1 MGQLFSRWGT
11 NKVIRL
17 SPKFMSFTVWVSFMC
32 CLPIGAQSSKLREPL
47 IWHIII
53 RSIITVKY
61 RLQQLCWTVGPV
73 SGCQARIFLLHEGRD
88 FLLLLLLFFFP
99 LLCSPC
105 VIPVLGLA
113 QRPGRWFSASEWE
126 TLFHTLFSLKNP
138 VINTAWTASSSCV
151 GVPLTL
157 QTCLDSRIPDQLI
170 THAFLSLPRRTY
182 QGVNRH
188 VRRRQHFYHEKKRVG
203 EKKTQTNVFTTQ
215 TLVYV
220 VWQVG
225 FINSTI

>member
-1 MGQLFSRWGT
+1 MT
-11 NKVIRL
+11 
-17 SPKFMSFTVWVSFMC
+17 
-32 CLPIGAQSSKLREPL
+32 
-47 IWHIII
+47 HHH
-53 RSIITVKY
+53 SIHYYCKISITAA
-61 RLQQLCWTVGPV
+61 LLNCWACFRVPGSNIST
-73 SGCQARIFLLHEGRD
+73 SWRYFI
-88 FLLLLLLFFFP
+88 FFFP

-126 TLFHTLFSLKNP
+126 TPFHTLFSLKNP